1 MRTVSAMTMRRQF
14 GGLLDEVRLK
24 SETVVIE
31 RGGKPVAMLVPMPAS
46 TDPAEDRARRH
57 AALDRLC
64 CMSKTTP
71 RGRDATRWVAEE
83 RAAWKGREP

>member
-1 MRTVSAMTMRRQF
+1 MKTVSAMTMRRQF

-31 RGGKPVAMLVPMPAS
+31 RDGKPIAMLVPMPTSADAA
-46 TDPAEDRARRH
+46 TDRMRRH
-57 AALDRLC
+57 AALERLC
-64 CMSKTTP
+64 GLSRSTP

-83 RAAWKGREP
+83 RAAWKGRQP